1 MSRTTGLRLGTRR
14 FEIVALEGSAKKP
27 KLRGLAAGRSAE
39 ASAGLQGQKEALAE
53 LVKAQRKALEAEEIA
68 LSIDGG
74 LGIYRHLSLP
84 FAEREKIEEVIRFEV
99 ESKIPQ
105 ADIENLVVDFFIT
118 EATPVESHLLV
129 TAVPS
134 PALRERIEL
143 AAAVGLEPVE
153 AELETASLF
162 HAAEFVGALT
172 AGAAQLLVH
181 LGERTTSIVVAS
193 DGRLR
198 SMRALHLAIEAE
210 AGEPPAAGEAGAEA
224 PAAAAPLHPGQLL
237 PRLHKEFLRTLTSAD
252 SGVPFDRIWVCGLVP
267 PGLVGSRVGE
277 VEVALLDPLASIGR
291 EDLPA
296 AERARYALA
305 FGAAW
310 GRMGSAQLRPHLR
323 RDELAYAGTFERLE
337 LPLGVLG
344 LLLLTLLFSRYIIVR
359 KQIEPR
365 SQDVALWMECVR
377 NYTVGR
383 PEEGSPGYLTDP
395 PKQLVSM
402 LKEIATGKR
411 NVDQTPL
418 EQFDSIKS
426 FLDSEIRRY
435 KTLLGTGDSSTQPQ
449 SALTAVNL
457 VFDVMSGLG
466 EDRIGRIAVRKLDAK
481 WVRAAGGDR
490 DPEHIAV
497 RLDLSFFEDDDVK
510 ATNHYNTLM
519 KAFEGEPWCLGVSR
533 QGLEPFNGEYRGL
546 SVPGVEVKVD
556 VSKSPALRSEQAAV
570 ESPESPARG

>member
-27 KLRGLAAGRSAE
+27 KLRGLAAGMSADA
-39 ASAGLQGQKEALAE
+39 ASGLEGQKSALAE
-53 LVKAQRKALEAEEIA
+53 LIKGQRKALEAEEIQ

-105 ADIENLVVDFFIT
+105 ADIDNLVVDFFIT

-129 TAVPS
+129 TAVPA
-134 PALRERIEL
+134 PALQERIEL
-143 AAAVGLEPVE
+143 AAGVGLEPVE

-162 HAAEFVGALT
+162 HAAEFIGALT

-210 AGEPPAAGEAGAEA
+210 GGEPAAEGEPA
-224 PAAAAPLHPGQLL
+224 PAASAPLDAAQLL

-267 PGLVGSRVGE
+267 PGLVGSRIGE
-277 VEVALLDPLASIGR
+277 VEVALLDPLASIGK

-296 AERARYALA
+296 EERARYAIA

-310 GRMGSAQLRPHLR
+310 GRMGSGQLRPHLR
-323 RDELAYAGTFERLE
+323 RDALAYAGTFERLE

-359 KQIEPR
+359 KQVEPR
-365 SQDVALWMECVR
+365 QQDVALWMDCVR
-377 NYTVGR
+377 NYTVGK
-383 PEEGSPGYLTDP
+383 PEEGAPGFLTDP
-395 PKQLVSM
+395 PKQLVTI
-402 LKEIATGKR
+402 LKDILAGK
-411 NVDQTPL
+411 NADQTTPL
-418 EQFDSIKS
+418 DQFDSIKR
-426 FLDSEIRRY
+426 FLDGEIRRY
-435 KTLLGTGDSSTQPQ
+435 KTMLGTGDSSTQPQ
-449 SALTAVNL
+449 SALTATNL
-457 VFDVMSGLG
+457 VFDVINGLG
-466 EDRIGRIAVRKLDAK
+466 EERIGRIAVRKLDAK

-497 RLDLSFFEDDDVK
+497 RLDLSFFADDDVK
-510 ATNHYNTLM
+510 STQHFNNLM
-519 KAFEGEPWCLGVSR
+519 EALDGQEWCLGTGR
-533 QGLEPFNGEYRGL
+533 QALEPFNGENRG
-546 SVPGVEVKVD
+546 SAVNGVEVKVD
-556 VSKSPALRSEQAAV
+556 VSKSPALRSEQAAA
-570 ESPESPARG
+570 EGAQSPARG